1 MIKAPISGTL
11 FGISSKNRDGRPAGK
26 TLGLER
32 EEMAGA
38 APYSDERAREI
49 IADHMGLEGPALPIL
64 HALQAEFG
72 HVPEAAVKE
81 MAEALNVSRAEMH
94 GVVTFYHD
102 FHREPHGRHTLKICR
117 AESCQSM
124 GAEKLANDFLNK
136 LKLEWGQTTP
146 DGKLT
151 VEAVYCLGLCAHSP
165 SALIDGEPVGCIDMH
180 KLDELAAEARS

>member
-1 MIKAPISGTL
+1 MIQRINSIDQSANFRHSLWNI
-11 FGISSKNRDGRPAGK
+11 FKNRDGRPAGK

-94 GVVTFYHD
+94 GVVTFIMT
-102 FHREPHGRHTLKICR
+102 FTASRMVVIL
-117 AESCQSM
+117 
-124 GAEKLANDFLNK
+124 
-136 LKLEWGQTTP
+136 
-146 DGKLT
+146 
-151 VEAVYCLGLCAHSP
+151 
-165 SALIDGEPVGCIDMH
+165 
-180 KLDELAAEARS
+180 